1 MPTSYSKR
9 SKRTEWW
16 TASNA
21 ALRSKHDQN
30 DSNTQPS
37 QPLLTDY
44 SQSLTGR
51 VSVLR
56 TPPNPEWNLSRIS
69 FSDSFFF
76 LKKRGNLRWNSF
88 SITFIKNMRPSR
100 MFLTAVPVRMT
111 RRMRV
116 RGESCRSDEVFKLI
130 FYISFRAEEK
140 ERSTETHFK
149 KTVKYIKHLYLF
161 ILTRVKCSRTF
172 TSFTYESW
180 NEWFLVLDLL
190 I

>member
-76 LKKRGNLRWNSF
+76 LKGVICDETAFLSPLLKIWGRAECFSRPCRLEWLGGCESEASHAGVTRYLNSF
-88 SITFIKNMRPSR
+88 FTFHSVRRRKKEAQKHILRRQLNILNTFICLFWHVWN
-100 MFLTAVPVRMT
+100 VP
-111 RRMRV
+111 
-116 RGESCRSDEVFKLI
+116 
-130 FYISFRAEEK
+130 
-140 ERSTETHFK
+140 ERS
-149 KTVKYIKHLYLF
+149 HLSHTKAGMNGF
-161 ILTRVKCSRTF
+161 
-172 TSFTYESW
+172 
-180 NEWFLVLDLL
+180 
-190 I
+190 